1 MSFINCKMNIILAWS
16 KNCVLTD
23 IITQAANPNV
33 GTATP
38 AVNAPTNA
46 TFKIADTTLYVLV
59 ATLLTEDDNK
69 LLKQLKIGFKRT
81 IKWNKYS

>member
-1 MSFINCKMNIILAWS
+1 MQFINCKINIILAWPE
-16 KNCVLTD
+16 NCVLTD
-23 IITQAANPNV
+23 IITQASNPNV

-38 AVNAPTNA
+38 VINAPTNG

-81 IKWNKYS
+81 IKWNKCS